1 MQIKVALKFHHTPV
15 RMAKIKSQVI
25 VHAEEDVEQR
35 EHSSISGVGENL

>member
-1 MQIKVALKFHHTPV
+1 
-15 RMAKIKSQVI
+15 MAKIKSQVI